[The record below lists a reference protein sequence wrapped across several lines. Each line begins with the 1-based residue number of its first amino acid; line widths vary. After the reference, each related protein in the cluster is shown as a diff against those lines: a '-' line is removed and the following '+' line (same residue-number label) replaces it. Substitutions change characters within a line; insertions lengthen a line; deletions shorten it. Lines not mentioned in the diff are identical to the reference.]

1 MQRYLTE
8 LSSYLPSVSSFE
20 FGNVFSILFD
30 SVYGGPAPRPDAHDV
45 GRAGSGTPRAGAFT
59 GRQAVRSMKATRRAA
74 AIGRMRVRRVCVGWR
89 DAAMAAVG
97 EARLRRD
104 RQNVDVVVEFLL
116 LPGYLGTTEDGRR
129 GVSVTSSTARGL
141 PLQHPPQWPPRPVGV
156 AHGRARCVRHPV
168 PGGKRL
174 WCVYERWSE
183 P

>member
-74 AIGRMRVRRVCVGWR
+74 AIGRMRVRRVCVGWGATQR
-89 DAAMAAVG
+89 WRRSGRPAICAVIG
-97 EARLRRD
+97 KMSMSLSS
-104 RQNVDVVVEFLL
+104 FCS
-116 LPGYLGTTEDGRR
+116 YLGT
-129 GVSVTSSTARGL
+129 
-141 PLQHPPQWPPRPVGV
+141 
-156 AHGRARCVRHPV
+156 
-168 PGGKRL
+168 
-174 WCVYERWSE
+174 
-183 P
+183 